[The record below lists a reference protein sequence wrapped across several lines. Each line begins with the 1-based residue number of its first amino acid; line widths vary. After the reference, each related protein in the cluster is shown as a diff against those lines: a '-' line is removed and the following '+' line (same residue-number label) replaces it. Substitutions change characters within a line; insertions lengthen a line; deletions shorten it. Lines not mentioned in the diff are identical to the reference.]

1 MSIFQNGKYIS
12 LREAAKMS
20 GYAPD
25 YVGFLIRKGKIQGK
39 RVYTNVS
46 WQVSVQSLTKYCKS
60 QKSAIIESR
69 DFHLSKKK
77 YLTLKEAAKF
87 SGYSSDYVGYLIR
100 SKKIAGKK
108 IYSGI
113 SWLVNEEILRQ
124 YLESGI
130 KKKDSRRKYSDK
142 NRAVLL
148 GDSLLFVRKEI
159 SLWTRAVRAFLKSS
173 KYGTA
178 FAILGIVISG
188 ALLVWAVTPK
198 NPIQTIEI
206 FPVQFDGDWQ
216 NSQNAMGQ
224 PDVAENGDLSS
235 FSELNSATYQ
245 QGLLSL
251 IVSEFSAI
259 PQIFEGAGEEIQQAQ
274 PTPEPSITPE
284 PEGNTEGQQTEN
296 QEEQPTPSVEN
307 ENHNEENQISGITPS
322 PTPSVA
328 SASAEA
334 TADKEA
340 MEGKPD
346 ESSLP
351 EENVQNENPAET
363 QIPSETPL
371 ETPLENLTETPTETL
386 LETPLE
392 SQAETPIETLSE
404 SETPLATPLIEESM
418 GTAEPQP
425 TELQQTEETP
435 LMEEISNVPKPQAAE
450 IQQTENSQQEAP
462 TSFFQSAKKFI
473 AQGLKNTFGNIVK
486 AKHIPNFEELK
497 EKEFVSAKIKLS
509 FAIGEKSSDLQQI
522 SGPQPNLTP
531 ELSPELSSEPT
542 PASAEAS
549 EDKPADTPT
558 PEPAPELT
566 PEEILE
572 LTPEP
577 TVEQTPEP
585 TPVITPEST
594 PEPTPPDTPSPSVAE
609 AMEGEP
615 EPAPQPTPEITPEIM
630 PATPTETPL
639 TFWQRL
645 INFFGLTAKAQEES
659 SPAQTSQEPTPTEVL
674 PEPSEILPT
683 ETITETPA
691 ATPTETIEE
700 TAIP

>member
-188 ALLVWAVTPK
+188 VLLVWAVTPK

-522 SGPQPNLTP
+522 SGPQPNL
-531 ELSPELSSEPT
+531 
-542 PASAEAS
+542 
-549 EDKPADTPT
+549 
-558 PEPAPELT
+558 
-566 PEEILE
+566 
-572 LTPEP
+572 
-577 TVEQTPEP
+577 
-585 TPVITPEST
+585 
-594 PEPTPPDTPSPSVAE
+594 
-609 AMEGEP
+609 
-615 EPAPQPTPEITPEIM
+615 
-630 PATPTETPL
+630 
-639 TFWQRL
+639 
-645 INFFGLTAKAQEES
+645 
-659 SPAQTSQEPTPTEVL
+659 
-674 PEPSEILPT
+674 
-683 ETITETPA
+683 
-691 ATPTETIEE
+691 
-700 TAIP
+700 